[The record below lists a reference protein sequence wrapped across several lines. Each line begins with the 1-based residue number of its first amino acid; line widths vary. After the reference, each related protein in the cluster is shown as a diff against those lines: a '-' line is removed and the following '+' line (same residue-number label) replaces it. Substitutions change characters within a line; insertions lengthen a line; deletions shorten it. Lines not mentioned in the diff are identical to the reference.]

1 MLEVVT
7 TQQNVQAFYIGPT
20 FNQARGAVWDEL
32 VDWSKPYGG
41 IANESRLEIKF
52 PATGSKI
59 RIFGAETKK
68 TIDRIRSQKRVAY
81 IAWDEMAMYGHDFS
95 TYGVASVIRPA
106 LADVKGRLV
115 LAGTG
120 GPERGFWWEVVTQ
133 PERGYVVSRASIW
146 ENPTIDNPDEEVD
159 GACRDRGVTRA
170 DPYMRR
176 EWGSPEK
183 GIEFTTDSARSVFRP
198 IVMRVLELLPGGRFL
213 LGGDVGSADASGLAV
228 YWIHPEFNGIALVAS
243 EKRKTPASS
252 DQTAF
257 FREYLERYQPLST
270 GKVLLACDPGGG
282 GKGVIEDLARLGGF
296 WEALPAD
303 KFDKASNCRWMA
315 SDAASGFL
323 TVLPGNEAAV
333 TDLQDLEW
341 KPGHEGEQLSD
352 RHAGDAGDAAL
363 YGYRLAKKLFSYA
376 PAPEASSMDPA
387 TLAFIEQQDAE
398 RRFREDLGL
407 A

>member
-1 MLEVVT
+1 V
-7 TQQNVQAFYIGPT
+7 
-20 FNQARGAVWDEL
+20 
-32 VDWSKPYGG
+32 
-41 IANESRLEIKF
+41 
-52 PATGSKI
+52 
-59 RIFGAETKK
+59 
-68 TIDRIRSQKRVAY
+68 
-81 IAWDEMAMYGHDFS
+81 
-95 TYGVASVIRPA
+95 
-106 LADVKGRLV
+106 
-115 LAGTG
+115 
-120 GPERGFWWEVVTQ
+120 
-133 PERGYVVSRASIW
+133 
-146 ENPTIDNPDEEVD
+146 
-159 GACRDRGVTRA
+159 
-170 DPYMRR
+170 RR
-176 EWGSPEK
+176 EYGTPGK

-198 IVMRVLELLPGGRFL
+198 IVMRALELLPGGRFL
-213 LGGDVGSADASGLAV
+213 LGGDVGSADASGVAV